1 MLHRYLKKNLNNKFK
16 TLFYFV
22 NYTLGGSYMVSYR
35 VVSNPKLNIVD
46 KQKRHVNQ
54 ETKRPTHNVAVASS
68 KLGYGMKKGTIFSFA
83 HAA

>member
-1 MLHRYLKKNLNNKFK
+1 
-16 TLFYFV
+16 
-22 NYTLGGSYMVSYR
+22 MVSYR